1 MNTKAK
7 VLSLLFLVAVVY
19 FIFEVVDFKYSR
31 VLKEPI
37 RVTLLTKRR
46 FVIAGHR
53 YFTTIDAEI
62 NGPPSAPKN
71 ISLNSVDIKS
81 LHQTESGSRVTET
94 FEDKDFGYTIH
105 HGEDP
110 TIFRQSIHQ

>member
-1 MNTKAK
+1 MK

-19 FIFEVVDFKYSR
+19 FMSQVVDFKYSR

-46 FVIAGHR
+46 FVIAGDR
-53 YFTTIDAEI
+53 YFTTIASEI

-81 LHQTESGSRVTET
+81 LHQTESGSAATET
-94 FEDKDFGYTIH
+94 FEDKDFGCTIH

-110 TIFRQSIHQ
+110 TMFRESRHQ